1 MSPLPMITEVK
12 QKSPHPVKVLQFGQ
26 GNFLRA
32 FVCAFIETL
41 NEETGFDGS
50 IVIVKPTARGNLDV
64 FKEQNSLYT
73 VLTRGI
79 SQGETIDQ
87 TRIITS
93 VADTLSPYTE
103 YENYMA
109 YAKSDTLRFV
119 ISNTTEA
126 GIIYS
131 ETDRLEMTP
140 PDSFPGKL
148 TQFLYVRFRHFGGDP
163 SKGLIMLPVELI
175 DDNGSTLK
183 AVVCKLAAAWNL
195 PAEFTAWLD
204 EACCFANTLV
214 DRIVSGF
221 PQNDAQAIYQQL
233 GYTDKLLTAAEP
245 FGLWVIE
252 ASQDV
257 REELCLQEVDLP
269 ILFTDNYKPYK
280 NRKVRILN
288 GAHTAS
294 ALLAFA
300 CGKQYVREML
310 EDDLLKQFI
319 QQVLFE
325 EIIPAMDMAPEISV
339 PFANDILERFA
350 NPFINHALLS
360 ISLNSVSKWKAR
372 CLPSLLD
379 YREKFGKLPSG
390 LTFSLAALLQFYRGG
405 EDYTVKDEAD
415 VLQFFADHKGC
426 ANETLVQDYLKQ
438 TNFHGLPTALQDE
451 VAPVLIATLNT
462 MDAIGPYETLK
473 EFIHENLHSDSSYR

>member
-1 MSPLPMITEVK
+1 MSALPMITEVK
-12 QKSPHPVKVLQFGQ
+12 QNSPHPVKVLQFGQ

-41 NEETGFDGS
+41 NDNTGFDGN

-79 SQGETIDQ
+79 SQEKTIDQ
-87 TRIITS
+87 TRVITS

-126 GIIYS
+126 GIVYS
-131 ETDRLEMTP
+131 ETDRLDMTP

-148 TQFLYVRFRHFGGDP
+148 TQFLYARFQHFGGDP

-183 AVVCKLAAAWNL
+183 EVVCRLAAAWNL
-195 PAEFTAWLD
+195 PAEFIAWLD

-221 PQNDAQAIYQQL
+221 PEDDAQAIYQQL

-252 ASQDV
+252 AGEDV

-294 ALLAFA
+294 ALLAFT

-325 EIIPAMDMAPEISV
+325 EIIPAMDMAPEISK
-339 PFANDILERFA
+339 PFANDVLERFS

-379 YREKFGKLPSG
+379 YREKFGKLPAR

-405 EDYTVKDEAD
+405 ESYTVKDETD
-415 VLQFFADHKGC
+415 VLQFFANHKGC
-426 ANETLVQDYLKQ
+426 ANETLVQDYLKR
-438 TNFHGLPTALQDE
+438 TDFHGLPAALQDE
-451 VAPVLIATLNT
+451 VAPILIDTLNT

-473 EFIHENLHSDSSYR
+473 EFIHENLHPDSSYR